1 MKHLLASII
10 FFIVFS
16 NTYSQNYYVPKYK
29 ITSIRD
35 STYINLKKEKENLN
49 LEFLHFADNI
59 LYRNTEVESIKNLI
73 LKIKAGDKE
82 SVVTIVQTDSIIKPV
97 LLRNN
102 LSPNTLLNFTKR
114 YQSII
119 DHEFWYQNISR
130 AIECPKRKH
139 GIPWKKIREFKKY
152 KIKNGDKI
160 LEIGSGTLQF
170 GYIIGRKRKNCQ
182 IYLNDTYK
190 NALDRMY
197 IGINIDDG
205 VLSKN
210 INKRKN
216 KYFLVQGRE
225 TSTGAEN
232 IIFDKIIIRNSFH
245 CFSHKK
251 EMLES
256 IKKSMDK
263 NTILIIKDRF
273 IKKETTDTSD
283 YPSNVLE
290 ECPDLYKKEFEDIL
304 SENGF
309 VNIYSK
315 RLKIKSGNKYYW
327 LYKFKKKIP

>member
-1 MKHLLASII
+1 MFIMKHLLASII

-16 NTYSQNYYVPKYK
+16 NAYNQNYYVPKYK

-35 STYINLKKEKENLN
+35 STYINLQKEKENLN
-49 LEFLHFADNI
+49 LEFLHFIDNI
-59 LYRNTEVESIKNLI
+59 LHKNTEVESINNLI
-73 LKIKAGDKE
+73 FKIKKGYEGEVIK
-82 SVVTIVQTDSIIKPV
+82 TVQTDSIIKSI
-97 LLRNN
+97 LARNN
-102 LSPNTLLNFTKR
+102 LSPTTLLNYTKR
-114 YQSII
+114 FQSII
-119 DHEFWYQNISR
+119 YHESWFQNIGHAKKCS
-130 AIECPKRKH
+130 KRKH
-139 GIPWKKIREFKKY
+139 DIPWKKTREFKKY

-160 LEIGSGTLQF
+160 LEIGSGTLHF
-170 GYIIGRKRKNCQ
+170 GYIIGRKRKNCR

-190 NALDRMY
+190 NALDLMY
-197 IGINIDDG
+197 IGINIDNG

-216 KYFLVQGRE
+216 EYFLVQGSE

-232 IIFDKIIIRNSFH
+232 IIFDKIIIRNAFQ
-245 CFSHKK
+245 CFYHKK

-256 IKKSMDK
+256 IKKSMDE

-283 YPSNVLE
+283 YPANALE
-290 ECPDLYKKEFEDIL
+290 DCPDLYKKEFEDIL

-315 RLKIKSGNKYYW
+315 RLKTKLGKNYW
-327 LYKFKKKIP
+327 LYKFKKR

>member
-16 NTYSQNYYVPKYK
+16 NAYSQNYYVPKYK

-35 STYINLKKEKENLN
+35 STYINLQKEKENLN
-49 LEFLHFADNI
+49 LEFLHFIDNI
-59 LYRNTEVESIKNLI
+59 LHKNTEIESINNLI
-73 LKIKAGDKE
+73 SKIKAGDEE
-82 SVVTIVQTDSIIKPV
+82 SVVTIIQTDSIIKPI

-102 LSPNTLLNFTKR
+102 ISPTTLLNFTKR
-114 YQSII
+114 FQSII
-119 DHEFWYQNISR
+119 DHESWYQKISF
-130 AIECPKRKH
+130 AIETADLEYD
-139 GIPWKKIREFKKY
+139 IPWEKTREFKKY

-160 LEIGSGTLQF
+160 LEIGSGTLHF
-170 GYIIGRKRKNCQ
+170 GYLIGRKRKNCR
-182 IYLNDTYK
+182 IYLNDIKK
-190 NALDRMY
+190 NALDPMY

-216 KYFLVQGRE
+216 EYFLVQGSE
-225 TSTGAEN
+225 TSTGTEN
-232 IIFDKIIIRNSFH
+232 IVFDKIIIRNAFH

-256 IKKSMDK
+256 IKKSMDE
-263 NTILIIKDRF
+263 NTILIIKDR
-273 IKKETTDTSD
+273 ILKKASSDTSD
-283 YPSNVLE
+283 YPANVLKGKHSM
-290 ECPDLYKKEFEDIL
+290 YKKEFEDIL

-315 RLKIKSGNKYYW
+315 RLKIKSGKYYW
-327 LYKFKKKIP
+327 LYKFKKR